1 VEKQPRADARRNR
14 ELILSAA
21 REAFAAVGPSVPLD
35 EIARRA
41 GVGPGTLHRHFP
53 TKDELLTSVMADR
66 FRALTEIARQM
77 TDDPAPGE
85 AFFAFFYRLVEEVRP
100 NRALSAALSTHPP
113 QSESLLRAGQALQD
127 ALGVL
132 LTRAQ
137 QAGAVRDD
145 ITAPDLHAIIAGALA
160 MEEGLNARSRGRGLA
175 VVADG
180 LRADRAMAGETGP
193 HHPH

>member
-14 ELILSAA
+14 ELILRAA
-21 REAFAAVGPSVPLD
+21 REAFASVGPAVPLD

-66 FRALTEIARQM
+66 FVALTETARQKA
-77 TDDPAPGE
+77 DHADPAE
-85 AFFAFFYRLVEEVRP
+85 AFFAFFHRLVEEVRP
-100 NRALSAALSTHPP
+100 NRALSAALSSYPP
-113 QSESLLRAGQALQD
+113 RSESLLRAGQALQD

-137 QAGAVRDD
+137 QAGAVRND
-145 ITAPDLHAIIAGALA
+145 ITASDLHAIVAGALA
-160 MEEGLNARSRGRGLA
+160 MEEGLNAPSRGRGVA

-180 LRADRAMAGETGP
+180 LRANRAGRESDDG
-193 HHPH
+193 

>member
-1 VEKQPRADARRNR
+1 VRKQPRADARRNR
-14 ELILSAA
+14 ELILGAA
-21 REAFAAVGPSVPLD
+21 REAFASVGPSVPLD

-66 FRALTEIARQM
+66 FMTLTETAREM
-77 TDDPAPGE
+77 AGDADPAE
-85 AFFAFFYRLVEEVRP
+85 AFFAFFHRLAEEVRP
-100 NRALSAALSTHPP
+100 NRALSAALSSHPP
-113 QSESLLRAGQALQD
+113 RSESLLRAGQALQD

-137 QAGAVRDD
+137 RAGAVRTD
-145 ITAPDLHAIIAGALA
+145 ITTSDLHAIIAGALA
-160 MEEGLNARSRGRGLA
+160 MEEGLNAPSRGLGVA

-180 LRADRAMAGETGP
+180 LRAGRATGAGGETG
-193 HHPH
+193 